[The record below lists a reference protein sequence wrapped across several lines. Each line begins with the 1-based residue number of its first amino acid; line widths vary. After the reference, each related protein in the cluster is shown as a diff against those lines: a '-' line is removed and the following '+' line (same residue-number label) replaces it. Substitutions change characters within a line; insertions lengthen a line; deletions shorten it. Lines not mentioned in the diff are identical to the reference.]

1 MIVPTDVAK
10 AIHNHI
16 PGSYYDENNGWI
28 VPNTP
33 EVANLP
39 GFQLL
44 LGGTKFEVIMKDL
57 MREEVEGKEGFVY
70 SGIAS
75 SDRIVS
81 DGHSLYEQYR
91 PLNLLLTQIR

>member
-1 MIVPTDVAK
+1 MWPFIQLGTTLVIVPTDVAK
-10 AIHNHI
+10 AIHTHI
-16 PGSYYDENNGWI
+16 PGSYYDDNNGWI

-33 EVANLP
+33 EVASLP

-44 LGGTKFEVIMKDL
+44 LNGTKFDVIMKDL

-81 DGHSLYEQYR
+81 
-91 PLNLLLTQIR
+91 